1 VTVWVRKRATQEKG
15 TRYQVVYRRG
25 GRAFK
30 LETAGTFPTQRE
42 ARTRR
47 DLVAG
52 WIASGKNPKTELA
65 ILAATRTPERTYRK
79 VAEAYKRSR
88 IDTADETRK
97 SVGSH
102 LKRLLPIFGD
112 SVPAA
117 ITVTDCIEAVA
128 VLAEDLKPSS
138 LGRYWATHRLILD
151 FAGVDPNPARDK
163 AVKLPRIEQVQ
174 KQPPSAAHFEQM
186 LRAMPPRYW
195 LPLITI
201 EQTAMR
207 VGEAESLAWGDVDEA
222 GSRLR
227 LRSAETKT
235 RRPRW
240 VQVPE
245 WLMAVIAETCPRED
259 RTLERRVFR
268 GFTADVAKN
277 AMSRACITAGIPH
290 YSPHDLRH
298 RRATIWHHEGV
309 PTRVLMERGGWS
321 SSDIA
326 IETYS
331 HVLPVEDVPPL
342 TLEAMLVMSR

>member
-1 VTVWVRKRATQEKG
+1 M
-15 TRYQVVYRRG
+15 RYQVVYRRG

-42 ARTRR
+42 AKTRR

-52 WIASGKNPKTELA
+52 WIAQGKNPKTELA
-65 ILAATRTPERTYRK
+65 ILAATHTPERTYRK
-79 VAEAYKRSR
+79 VAEAYKTSR
-88 IDTADETRK
+88 IDTADETKK
-97 SVGSH
+97 SLESH

-112 SVPAA
+112 SLPAL

-128 VLAEDLKPSS
+128 VLAGELKPSS
-138 LGRYWATHRLILD
+138 LSRYWATHRLILD
-151 FAGVDPNPARDK
+151 FARVDPNPARDK
-163 AVKLPRIEQVQ
+163 AVKLPRIEQEQ
-174 KQPPSAAHFEQM
+174 KQPPSAEHFERM
-186 LRAMPPRYW
+186 LRAMPRRYW
-195 LPLITI
+195 LPLITM

-207 VGEAESLAWGDVDEA
+207 VGEAQSLAWGDVDED
-222 GSRLR
+222 SHRLR
-227 LRSAETKT
+227 LRSSETKT
-235 RRPRW
+235 RRSRW

-245 WLMAVIAETCPRED
+245 WLMAIIAASCPRED
-259 RTLERRVFR
+259 RVAERRVFR
-268 GFTADVAKN
+268 GFNADVAKN
-277 AMSRACITAGIPH
+277 AMARACITAGIPH

-331 HVLPVEDVPPL
+331 HVLPIEDVPPL
-342 TLEAMLVMSR
+342 TLEAMLVMSP